1 MAKAKKTIPGKKAP
15 KKKPVKKAKKV
26 VKQEPDELNDQVI
39 RFCDH
44 YLTHFNGA
52 KAAEQAGYS
61 AKTAAQQASRM
72 LTKVKVQDYLQSRKE
87 MIAEKLQ
94 YSQERTMLE
103 IARVA
108 FSDIRNLFTVDGAL
122 KPITELDDDTAA
134 IISSIEIH
142 EEEATARDIEVEEK
156 IVAGVTKK
164 VKLWDKMKGL
174 EMLAK
179 HYRIFDDGPKVTNN
193 INLGK
198 LNINDLK
205 TLLALQQKA
214 GT

>member
-1 MAKAKKTIPGKKAP
+1 MAKGSKPISKKKAP
-15 KKKPVKKAKKV
+15 KKPVKKPI
-26 VKQEPDELNDQVI
+26 KQEPDELNDQVI
-39 RFCDH
+39 RFCEH
-44 YLTHFNGA
+44 YLVHFNGA
-52 KAAEQAGYS
+52 KAAVQAGYS
-61 AKTAAQQASRM
+61 EKTAAQQASRL
-72 LTKVKVQDYLQSRKE
+72 LTKVKVQEYLQARKE
-87 MIAEKLQ
+87 KIAEKLH

-103 IARVA
+103 IARVS
-108 FSDIRNLFTVDGAL
+108 FGDIRKLFTVDGAL

-134 IISSIEIH
+134 LISSVEVC
-142 EEEATARDIEVEEK
+142 EEEVTARDIESDEK
-156 IVAGVTKK
+156 IVAGTTKK

-179 HYRIFDDGPKVTNN
+179 HYKIFDDGPKVTNN

-198 LNINDLK
+198 LNTNDLK

>member
-1 MAKAKKTIPGKKAP
+1 MAKAKKKIPAKKV
-15 KKKPVKKAKKV
+15 KKKPLKKKV
-26 VKQEPDELNDQVI
+26 KPEPDELNDQVI

-44 YLTHFNGA
+44 YLIHFNGA

-61 AKTAAQQASRM
+61 KKTAAQQASRM

-87 MIAEKLQ
+87 KIAEKLQ

-108 FSDIRNLFTVDGAL
+108 FGDIRNLFTVDGAL
-122 KPITELDDDTAA
+122 KSITELDDDTAA
-134 IISSIEIH
+134 IISSVEVT
-142 EEEATARDIEVEEK
+142 EEEVTARDIEVEEK
-156 IVAGVTKK
+156 IVAGTTKK

-179 HYRIFDDGPKVTNN
+179 HYKIYSDAPVNN
-193 INLGK
+193 NTISVGYGK
-198 LNINDLK
+198 EE
-205 TLLALQQKA
+205 
-214 GT
+214 